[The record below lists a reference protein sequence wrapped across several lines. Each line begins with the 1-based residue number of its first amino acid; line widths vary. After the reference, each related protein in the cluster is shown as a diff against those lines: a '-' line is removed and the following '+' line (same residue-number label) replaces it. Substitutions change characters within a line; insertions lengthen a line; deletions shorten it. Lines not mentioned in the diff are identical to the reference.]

1 MFLNLSTFRRNKIVM
16 ISQMNS
22 KVIEAIGQN
31 FNRYAAR
38 TQSFFSMSLEGA
50 FSIQLISTFIS
61 RSNFTMRKKYK

>member
-1 MFLNLSTFRRNKIVM
+1 MFLNLSTFRRRKIVM

-38 TQSFFSMSLEGA
+38 TQSFISMSLEGA